1 MKADIA
7 SAADVRRMVEE
18 FYTTLTADPM
28 MAPFFA
34 DLDLEAH
41 LPRIRAFWE
50 MVLLDK
56 AGYTTNVTAVHLAI
70 AQRMSVLPAHFER
83 WLALWATTV
92 DALFSGPKAEEAKS
106 RAHTIAMV
114 IRSKMGT

>member
-7 SAADVRRMVEE
+7 TDGDVRRLVED
-18 FYTTLTADPM
+18 FYATLTADLL

-50 MVLLDK
+50 MVLLDRP
-56 AGYTTNVTAVHLAI
+56 GYTTNVTAVHLAI
-70 AQRMSVLPAHFER
+70 AQRMPMLPAHFER

-92 DALFSGPKAEEAKS
+92 DGLFSGPKAEEAKS

-114 IRSKMGT
+114 IRSKI